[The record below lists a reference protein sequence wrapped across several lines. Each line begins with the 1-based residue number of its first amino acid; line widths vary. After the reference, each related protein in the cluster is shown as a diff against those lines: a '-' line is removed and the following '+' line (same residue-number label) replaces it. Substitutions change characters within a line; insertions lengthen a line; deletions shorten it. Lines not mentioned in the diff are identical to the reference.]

1 MNQKLNHPILEQIKE
16 NDGTRRRIIRK
27 EKEKTPTLTKHCIK
41 HTQGNKLII

>member
-27 EKEKTPTLTKHCIK
+27 EKEKNSHAHQTLHQA
-41 HTQGNKLII
+41 HTGQ